1 MKFEI
6 IGKDDHIIKSMQ
18 DYEKFALPQGGEK
31 QFKEGRSAWE
41 FANYL
46 IAGSGE
52 LPKEI
57 EGIIKPYA
65 KQDEKLKLYPEW
77 VTSFG
82 KGWGR
87 GTGRHHDALLVGGN
101 FVVGI
106 EAKVDEPYGQKYL
119 HKEDLEK
126 TRYSRIAN
134 EILNGK
140 TDNLDEIRYQLCSAT
155 LGTLMEAKE
164 NAIAILLV
172 IVFKSTAKK
181 SKLEKNKKDFEAFI
195 NNLQKGD
202 EQDEYKPKFA
212 ADKKVRFFVKKIII
226 E

>member
-18 DYEKFALPQGGEK
+18 DYKKFALPQGGEK

-57 EGIIKPYA
+57 ERIIKPYA

-82 KGWGR
+82 KG
-87 GTGRHHDALLVGGN
+87 
-101 FVVGI
+101 
-106 EAKVDEPYGQKYL
+106 
-119 HKEDLEK
+119 
-126 TRYSRIAN
+126 
-134 EILNGK
+134 
-140 TDNLDEIRYQLCSAT
+140 
-155 LGTLMEAKE
+155 
-164 NAIAILLV
+164 
-172 IVFKSTAKK
+172 
-181 SKLEKNKKDFEAFI
+181 
-195 NNLQKGD
+195 
-202 EQDEYKPKFA
+202 
-212 ADKKVRFFVKKIII
+212 
-226 E
+226 